1 MRATPGMV
9 GAFIFILKFDKQMA
23 QVCNPCDANNLA
35 NEFGPDCKLAGR
47 SVEFQNILNPL
58 YANGRVLETWG
69 QYEDFLRYETLFFDV
84 VPVKDKTTGEV
95 YVTYKFK
102 DGLAQSSQLTLVDC
116 ECKVGW
122 REPRICGDET
132 TVAEDAAAGA
142 TEVKLTSLKAL
153 GGIGE
158 GSTIL
163 VTRAGGN
170 PVTGLYIDSIES
182 ATDTITLTEA
192 LKVDLKAG
200 DKVRRGAYLRDRG
213 CDTTINNGVE
223 LGGMDYYSAFFRTV
237 SISHEFDWCDLNKDY
252 LISGG
257 IQAIVDSMFR
267 KGDIQA
273 IKEFLHAAFY
283 DRNMQVGPHKWETMG
298 LFPALAKV
306 QEEGNLKIAF
316 DLEGCCDES
325 ASECTN
331 ARHQIQAFLDVIIN
345 KAMMS
350 GMYKNT
356 VTVAMNKK
364 AMEGLHMMQGY
375 FQDYGNVGFLD
386 GSNYDIDVGLP
397 RIRYAG
403 TEIKFKYLPIL
414 NDFDF
419 SMMITIP
426 EEKVGVFQPKYRVVD
441 TSGKVVANA
450 NINGYINKGTP
461 MLRYI
466 PDNPYNI
473 WAQLGECN
481 KIVGDV
487 VFAIIWMGV
496 DKGAYRIIKNFGKC
510 VLNACEVCGLDD
522 VEFLD

>member
-1 MRATPGMV
+1 
-9 GAFIFILKFDKQMA
+9 MA
-23 QVCNPCDANNLA
+23 QVCDPCQAGSLA
-35 NEFGPDCKLAGR
+35 EK
-47 SVEFQNILNPL
+47 SVEFQTLLNPL

-84 VPVKDKTTGEV
+84 VPVKDQNTGEV

-102 DGLAQSSQLTLVDC
+102 DGLASSSELTLVDS

-122 REPRICGDET
+122 YEPRICGDET

-142 TEVKLTSLKAL
+142 TEVKLTSLSAL

-163 VTRAGGN
+163 VTRQGGN
-170 PVTGLYIDSIES
+170 PVNGLYIESIES
-182 ATDTITLTEA
+182 ATNTVTLTEA

-223 LGGMDYYSAFFRTV
+223 LGGMDYYSAFFRTI

-267 KGDIQA
+267 KGDIEA

-283 DRNMQVGPHKWETMG
+283 DRNMQVGPKKWETMG
-298 LFPALAKV
+298 LFPALAKA
-306 QEEGNLKIAF
+306 QEAGLKIAF
-316 DLEGCCDES
+316 DLSGCCDES

-331 ARHQIQAFLDVIIN
+331 ARHQIQAFLDIVIN

-375 FQDYGNVGFLD
+375 FQDFGNVGFLD
-386 GSNYDIDVGLP
+386 GSQFDIDVGLP

-419 SMMITIP
+419 SVMLTIP
-426 EEKVGVFQPKYRVVD
+426 EDKVGVFQPKYTVVD
-441 TSGKVVANA
+441 TNGRVVSNA
-450 NINGYINKGTP
+450 PINGSIRNGTP

-487 VFAIIWMGV
+487 VFAIVRMGV
-496 DKGAYRIIKNFGKC
+496 DKGAYRFIKNFGSC
-510 VLNACEVCGLDD
+510 VINACEVCGLDD
-522 VEFLD
+522 VEFID